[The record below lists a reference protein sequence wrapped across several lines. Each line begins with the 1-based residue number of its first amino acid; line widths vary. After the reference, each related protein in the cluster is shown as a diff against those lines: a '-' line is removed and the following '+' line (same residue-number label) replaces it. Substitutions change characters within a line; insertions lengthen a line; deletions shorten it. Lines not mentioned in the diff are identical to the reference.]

1 METLKK
7 TINQESYISRVTGLF
22 PYYENF
28 FDNESDRPFS
38 YIMPPSN
45 CWGQVVPNL
54 LVPYNVDT
62 TLYEVG
68 GENVSDKVGVENGV
82 FPYRT
87 IMDYYYKYYKD
98 SGIVSSDRYHW
109 FNKDIIYDSDKT
121 FAQWVELGIGRFLTP
136 INTEISD
143 PYYEWIYL
151 GLLST
156 YKEEI
161 NKEYKNVYDDYIYR
175 QERLCAFN
183 NGETDKFGF
192 TYYALT
198 ADMMADNEFNDK
210 TYLYIDNT
218 SVNNKNLS
226 IVLDYQSGD
235 IVICNKTASTLNINT
250 HIRERKTSQ
259 GENSVDTVLDVPV
272 GTHIYHLQTIGDSD
286 ENNSFNQRFNLLSV
300 DRKELN
306 PDNFDIKEVD
316 KGLCCKYEKFISK
329 GGWFYWQLFNSQQLF
344 AFINSIKEM
353 FYYSARDNAME
364 AVNTNTL
371 DIQFDIL
378 FNSSSLD
385 LGVLTPL
392 TREWDDK
399 EKYYPGDI
407 VVFTNGEE
415 DTPKCYICKKHEENI
430 KNYVIWNQ
438 SVINHNPWRGSINN
452 IIFDNCIFDFQ
463 ESSSQYIYIE
473 FPEDSKSSVIFNLGF
488 SPTKDHKYLIMT
500 EANLVEGY
508 FTLQLGKNIV
518 PVTRYESTAWFG
530 GIVDSDETAAQVMLI
545 GEAFRRPYMFHLW
558 KIYVID
564 VTLMFN
570 GKYIDNIME
579 MMEKVVGLDKVV
591 TQDFKMTRGQKIYV
605 DYPAYTEGDEA
616 SIDGSIYG
624 KDKSPLNSD
633 YWRLLTHE
641 VSPWEYSNTYE
652 LTGKTHSK
660 LQSLRRVKDC
670 FNEYNE
676 RIIPK
681 FPTDWLCYYRIG
693 ATNINHQEIGN
704 ETYYY
709 GDYLESV
716 VADPTT
722 MTIKF
727 TYWIDA
733 LLDKD
738 DNGVFSLNTD
748 SNNGMFNG
756 VKYIDTYKYNEGS
769 DIDKLFSGN
778 FIVNG
783 SIVDVERYLKGEYD
797 VYKTYGTPNEIAR
810 YFYENLVTFEFD
822 GSENVKTITVT
833 DNFASASLRTYIE
846 CEYFKKSYYSG
857 LDDLDY
863 SYVVHHPYDLRMSSK
878 PIINSEV
885 IVDRGN
891 TQAFEKH
898 IRLSEVKTL
907 EDMTNFNNGSF
918 FNQITI

>member
-7 TINQESYISRVTGLF
+7 TVNQESYISRVTGLF

-28 FDNESDRPFS
+28 FDYESDRPFS

-62 TLYEVG
+62 ALYEVG
-68 GENVSDKVGVENGV
+68 GENVSDKEGIENGV

-109 FNKDIIYDSDKT
+109 FNKDIIYDNNKT

-136 INTEISD
+136 LNTEISD

-151 GLLST
+151 GLLSA

-198 ADMMADNEFNDK
+198 SDMMADNEFNDK

-235 IVICNKTASTLNINT
+235 IVICNKTASTLNINA

-259 GENSVDTVLDVPV
+259 GENSVDTVLNVPV
-272 GTHIYHLQTIGDSD
+272 GIHIYHLQTIGDSD

-306 PDNFDIKEVD
+306 PGNFDIKEVD

-329 GGWFYWQLFNSQQLF
+329 GGWFYWQLLNSQQLSDF
-344 AFINSIKEM
+344 VYRIKQM
-353 FYYSARDNAME
+353 FYYSAFDGGE
-364 AVNTNTL
+364 TGVSSSTL

-378 FNSSSLD
+378 FNNSSLD

-415 DTPKCYICKKHEENI
+415 DIPKCYICKK
-430 KNYVIWNQ
+430 
-438 SVINHNPWRGSINN
+438 R
-452 IIFDNCIFDFQ
+452 
-463 ESSSQYIYIE
+463 
-473 FPEDSKSSVIFNLGF
+473 
-488 SPTKDHKYLIMT
+488 
-500 EANLVEGY
+500 EG
-508 FTLQLGKNIV
+508 N
-518 PVTRYESTAWFG
+518 
-530 GIVDSDETAAQVMLI
+530 
-545 GEAFRRPYMFHLW
+545 
-558 KIYVID
+558 
-564 VTLMFN
+564 
-570 GKYIDNIME
+570 
-579 MMEKVVGLDKVV
+579 
-591 TQDFKMTRGQKIYV
+591 
-605 DYPAYTEGDEA
+605 

-633 YWRLLTHE
+633 YWSLLTHE
-641 VSPWEYSNTYE
+641 ASPWEYGDTYE

-676 RIIPK
+676 RITPK

-716 VADPTT
+716 VADPTI

-783 SIVDVERYLKGEYD
+783 AIVDVERYLKGEYD
-797 VYKTYGTPNEIAR
+797 IYKTYGTPNEIAR

-822 GSENVKTITVT
+822 GSDNVKTITVT

-907 EDMTNFNNGSF
+907 EDMTNFNNGSV

>member
-7 TINQESYISRVTGLF
+7 TVNQESYISRVTGLF

-38 YIMPPSN
+38 YIMPPTN

-68 GENVSDKVGVENGV
+68 GENVSDKGGIENGV

-98 SGIVSSDRYHW
+98 SGIVSSDCYHW
-109 FNKDIIYDSDKT
+109 FNKDIIDDSDKT

-136 INTEISD
+136 VNTEISD

-235 IVICNKTASTLNINT
+235 IIICNKTASTLNINAY
-250 HIRERKTSQ
+250 IRERKTFQ
-259 GENSVDTVLDVPV
+259 GENSVNTVLDVPV

-286 ENNSFNQRFNLLSV
+286 ENNSFNHRFNLLSV

-329 GGWFYWQLFNSQQLF
+329 GGWFYWQLFNSQQLSDF
-344 AFINSIKEM
+344 VDSIKQM
-353 FYYSARDNAME
+353 FYYSAFDGGE
-364 AVNTNTL
+364 TGVSSSTL

-378 FNSSSLD
+378 FSNSSLD

-415 DTPKCYICKKHEENI
+415 DTPKCYICKKQEESVR
-430 KNYVIWNQ
+430 NYILWNQ
-438 SVINHNPWRGSINN
+438 SVINNRPWRVSVNDIEFNNCTFRYDMSTDGSI
-452 IIFDNCIFDFQ
+452 
-463 ESSSQYIYIE
+463 EMM
-473 FPEDSKSSVIFNLGF
+473 FPRETNASVAFNLGF
-488 SPTKDHKYLIMT
+488 SPTKGHKYLLLT
-500 EANLVEGY
+500 EAILLPAY
-508 FTLQLGKNIV
+508 FTLKLGTKSSS
-518 PVTRYESTAWFG
+518 VTGYDSYAWYG
-530 GIVDSDETAAQVMLI
+530 AVVEADETATQVML
-545 GEAFRRPYMFHLW
+545 GVESLPSSWSLQLW
-558 KIYVID
+558 HMYVID
-564 VTLMFN
+564 VTLMF
-570 GKYIDNIME
+570 GGRYLDDIQF
-579 MMEKVVGLDKVV
+579 MMAKVFDIAETIRQYVTPELKV
-591 TQDFKMTRGQKIYV
+591 YV
-605 DYPAYTEGDEA
+605 DYPAYTEGGGKT

-641 VSPWEYSNTYE
+641 ASPWEYGDTYE

-676 RIIPK
+676 RIMPK

-693 ATNINHQEIGN
+693 ATNINHQEIGS

-709 GDYLESV
+709 GDYLESA
-716 VADPTT
+716 VADSTT

-738 DNGVFSLNTD
+738 ANGVFSLNTD

-756 VKYIDTYKYNEGS
+756 VKYVDTYKYIEGS

-778 FIVNG
+778 FTING
-783 SIVDVERYLKGEYD
+783 TVVDAERYLRGEYD
-797 VYKTYGTPNEIAR
+797 VYKTYGAPNEIAR

-833 DNFASASLRTYIE
+833 DNLASASLRTYIE

-878 PIINSEV
+878 PIISSEV